1 MRTKTLLLTAALS
14 AAGLASSM
22 AQVYSVNAVGYVN
35 VSIPGNN
42 KLAILA
48 NPLIGTNDAIGTV
61 IPTAPDGT
69 TIYRFNP
76 AAQNYRDSLLY
87 IDGFGWLP
95 GGDDPNPKLPVGEG
109 FWAQNPGAN
118 ATLTFVGEVA
128 QGAASNGTQIQGGNK
143 LSLLGSKVPQSARLG
158 NPTTPGTLQYNA
170 ADGDTVYQFDTV
182 TQNYKDS
189 SLYIDG
195 FGWLNNSDPSVD
207 GPLIDVGTG
216 FWVQSPG
223 VTRNWDRNFTVN

>member
-1 MRTKTLLLTAALS
+1 
-14 AAGLASSM
+14 
-22 AQVYSVNAVGYVN
+22 
-35 VSIPGNN
+35 
-42 KLAILA
+42 
-48 NPLIGTNDAIGTV
+48 
-61 IPTAPDGT
+61 
-69 TIYRFNP
+69 
-76 AAQNYRDSLLY
+76 
-87 IDGFGWLP
+87 
-95 GGDDPNPKLPVGEG
+95 
-109 FWAQNPGAN
+109 
-118 ATLTFVGEVA
+118 
-128 QGAASNGTQIQGGNK
+128 
-143 LSLLGSKVPQSARLG
+143 LG